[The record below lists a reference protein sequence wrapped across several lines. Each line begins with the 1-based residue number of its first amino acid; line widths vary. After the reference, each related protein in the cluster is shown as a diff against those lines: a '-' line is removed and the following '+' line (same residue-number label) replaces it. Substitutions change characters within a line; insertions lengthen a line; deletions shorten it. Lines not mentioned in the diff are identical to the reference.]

1 MKCCVSSP
9 PAGPCRCGAP
19 GRGPA
24 RVRRNAWQRGVAA
37 LSAWRT
43 HGPSAERWWPSSP
56 CATGWSAAPAS
67 SRQMARKERQPM
79 LRELSLFGAL
89 APSLLLYF
97 LAAIPLFVIV
107 DRVMARLGVYRLA
120 WHPPLVQ
127 ISLFVCIFT
136 LLVFSTAT

>member
-1 MKCCVSSP
+1 
-9 PAGPCRCGAP
+9 
-19 GRGPA
+19 
-24 RVRRNAWQRGVAA
+24 
-37 LSAWRT
+37 
-43 HGPSAERWWPSSP
+43 
-56 CATGWSAAPAS
+56 
-67 SRQMARKERQPM
+67 M

-107 DRVMARLGVYRLA
+107 DRVMARLGVYRLT

-127 ISLFVCIFT
+127 ISLFVCIFS